1 MPTPISVRPPV
12 HSTCAAPRVVAAS
25 AAALC
30 ALLCAP
36 AQAAPTVF
44 FGLDNAN
51 VAAGAARPVSTT
63 TAAAFAAAAGPLA
76 QQNFEGAAF
85 VAGAAV
91 PDSFAVGSVGVSF
104 NASATDGVRVGSG
117 VNAFS
122 AFGSDGGQYIDAL
135 SNAGSTYYSFSF
147 DQGVSAL
154 GFYLTD
160 LSDWAGDD
168 RTATGLELVLLQ
180 GADETV
186 IPLVDPAVRVNDMV
200 NGNLVFVG
208 VVDAGKAITGFRIV
222 GSALNPD
229 EDALGLDQLMVAP
242 RDVDSPLPLPA
253 TGWMLLAGLA
263 LAGITRRR
271 PGHR

>member
-1 MPTPISVRPPV
+1 MSLPARPSSTATP
-12 HSTCAAPRVVAAS
+12 AAACHALAGVT
-25 AAALC
+25 ALC
-30 ALLCAP
+30 AMLAAP

-51 VAAGAARPVSTT
+51 VAAGAARPVSTAA
-63 TAAAFAAAAGPLA
+63 AAAFAATAGPLA

-91 PDSFAVGSVGVSF
+91 PGSFAVGSVGVGFS
-104 NASATDGVRVGSG
+104 AGATDGARVGSG

-122 AFGSDGGQYIDAL
+122 TFGSDGGQYIDAL
-135 SNAGSTYYSFSF
+135 SDAGSTYYSFSF
-147 DQGVSAL
+147 DRGVDAL

-180 GADETV
+180 GSDETV

-208 VVDAGKAITGFRIV
+208 VVDTGKPITGFRIV

-229 EDALGLDQLMVAP
+229 EDALGLDQLMLAP
-242 RDVDSPLPLPA
+242 SDVDSPLPLPA

-271 PGHR
+271 PSHR